1 MSGLV
6 GVTFLLYCE
15 QEGGAPLWMETQNVQ
30 PDKTGRYTVTLGLT
44 SSRGLPT
51 DICVAGEARWLGVQA
66 EGLPEQ
72 PRVMLLSVPHA
83 LKAGDAETLGGL
95 PASAF
100 VLATPPAATQL
111 HPIRRVGI
119 RRRPPQ
125 QLRRHQVPTVT
136 TTGGHCECDSP
147 LYYCHHPSSSH
158 NMQLPRLLLS
168 CAATSRGDLL
178 PCARTV
184 AVGAV

>member
-1 MSGLV
+1 MRQSPRWSSSTGALRDESGKLMSGLV

-83 LKAGDAETLGGL
+83 LEGWRCGDLGGTSSFSL
-95 PASAF
+95 R
-100 VLATPPAATQL
+100 TGHAA
-111 HPIRRVGI
+111 G
-119 RRRPPQ
+119 
-125 QLRRHQVPTVT
+125 
-136 TTGGHCECDSP
+136 S
-147 LYYCHHPSSSH
+147 
-158 NMQLPRLLLS
+158 
-168 CAATSRGDLL
+168 
-178 PCARTV
+178 
-184 AVGAV
+184 